1 VNKRG
6 GNPQVLVLGDAV
18 LDGWLEGR
26 ARRLCRE
33 APVPVIE
40 VTGTAY
46 APGGAANTAAN
57 FAALGASTRLIAAV
71 GDDDTGRRLR
81 QSLADAAVQAH
92 LVEVKG
98 RRTVVKRRVVAEGQ
112 VVARFDE
119 GDTFALPQ
127 GKADLLI
134 EAAAAT
140 LTASDAVV
148 VCEYAAGTV
157 PDDLVAAIEQR
168 RAEIPFLAV
177 DAHDLTRWRRVR
189 PDVVTPSIAEAAR
202 LIGEETPE
210 EDRMAWAAARIEAVH
225 EATGSRTV
233 IVTVDVDGT
242 VARDEDGTV
251 TTTRSRP
258 VPQAYA
264 SGAGD
269 SFLAGY
275 VVAAL
280 AEQSARDAAVYAQ
293 AVAETVLNH
302 PGTTVCHAPGSEGI
316 LDADELANT
325 VAAARRDGKRIVFTN
340 GCFDVVHHG
349 HVAYLVQAKTLGD
362 LLIVAV
368 NSDDSVRRLKGPQ
381 RPVNPEEDRAA
392 VLAELSSVDC
402 VVIFDEDSPAS
413 LLEQIRPDVY
423 VKGGDYP
430 LEMIPE
436 ADLVRELG
444 GEVRVMPYL
453 PDRSTSAII
462 ERIRT
467 RAHHEQSA

>member
-1 VNKRG
+1 M
-6 GNPQVLVLGDAV
+6 LGDAV

-33 APVPVIE
+33 APVPVID
-40 VTGTAY
+40 VVGTAY

-57 FAALGASTRLIAAV
+57 LAALGASTSLIAAV
-71 GDDDTGRRLR
+71 GDDDSGRRLS
-81 QSLADAAVQAH
+81 QSLADAAVEAQ
-92 LVEVKG
+92 LVMVKG
-98 RRTVVKRRVVAEGQ
+98 RRTVVKRRVLAEGQ
-112 VVARFDE
+112 VVGRFDE
-119 GDTFALPQ
+119 GDTEALPQ
-127 GKADLLI
+127 GKAELLV
-134 EAAAAT
+134 AAAT
-140 LTASDAVV
+140 AALAGGDAVV

-157 PDDLVAAIEQR
+157 PDALIDVIEQR
-168 RAEIPFLAV
+168 RADIPYLAV

-189 PDVVTPSIAEAAR
+189 PDVVTPSIAEAAD
-202 LIGEETPE
+202 LIGEQTPE
-210 EDRMAWAAARIEAVH
+210 EDRIAWAAKKIGAVQ

-242 VARDEDGTV
+242 VARDQSGTV

-275 VVAAL
+275 VMAAL
-280 AEQSARDAAVYAQ
+280 ADLSAQDASEYAQ
-293 AVAETVLNH
+293 AVAETVLSQ
-302 PGTTVCHAPGSEGI
+302 PGTTVCHTPGREGI
-316 LDADELANT
+316 LNAGDLATT
-325 VAAARRDGKRIVFTN
+325 VEAARRDGKRIVFTN

-349 HVAYLVQAKTLGD
+349 HVSYLVQAKTLGD

-381 RPVNPEEDRAA
+381 RPVNPQEDRAA
-392 VLAELSSVDC
+392 VLAALSSVDC
-402 VVIFDEDSPAS
+402 VVVFDEDSPAD
-413 LLEQIRPDVY
+413 LIEQIRPDVY

-436 ADLVRELG
+436 ADLVHRLG